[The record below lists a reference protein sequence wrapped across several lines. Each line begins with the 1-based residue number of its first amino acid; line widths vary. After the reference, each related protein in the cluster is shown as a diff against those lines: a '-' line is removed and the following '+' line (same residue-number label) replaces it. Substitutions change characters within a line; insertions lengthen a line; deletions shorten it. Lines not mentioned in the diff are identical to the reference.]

1 MKKAITFHA
10 FLLFTLNAVLANNEV
25 KSMAPPMEKECRCP
39 QIGIRFRLV
48 EIAGKIKTP
57 FKRLMRRSVYR

>member
-25 KSMAPPMEKECRCP
+25 KAMTPPMEKECRCP
-39 QIGIRFRLV
+39 QIGIRFRPV
-48 EIAGKIKTP
+48 EIAGTSRHP
-57 FKRLMRRSVYR
+57 SNVL

>member
-25 KSMAPPMEKECRCP
+25 KAMAPPMEKECRCP

-48 EIAGKIKTP
+48 EIAGTSRHP
-57 FKRLMRRSVYR
+57 SNVL